1 MLHLPIKTTI
11 FILSKTTYIKH
22 LFILSISVFISGLT
36 QAQSFRED
44 IDIQWPKT
52 DEWELDESLSVQTNF
67 SRRHQKWNL
76 KHDKKESWQKMV
88 MIMNDDITKN
98 TMPLDSIDVSHDL
111 SKDKGIRFTL
121 LAESKKNPHPFRLIS
136 LENRT
141 LKSEQTPISTLIYI
155 IDGKTCR
162 HMVLVSM
169 RTSGFSADFLKQWS
183 QILLSSKIIPSKNGN
198 FEYTDDAY
206 LDRKEVNGTDVFYVT
221 ASFNS
226 TQVQYLLTGQPA
238 KVIIDD
244 FPELRFSGKVSEIV
258 NVKKEFALTS
268 PDTKTGSYIKIVE
281 KFPVII
287 KVEVASGIKEK
298 LKSGLNC
305 RVSVATAP

>member
-22 LFILSISVFISGLT
+22 LFILSTSLFISALT
-36 QAQSFRED
+36 QAQSYRED
-44 IDIQWPKT
+44 IDIQWPKA
-52 DEWELDESLSVQTNF
+52 DKWELDEKLSVQTNF

-76 KHDKKESWQKMV
+76 KQDKKESWQKMV

-121 LAESKKNPHPFRLIS
+121 LAENKNNPHPFRLIS

-141 LKSEQTPISTLIYI
+141 LKSEQEPISTLIYI
-155 IDGKTCR
+155 VDGKTCR

-169 RTSGFSADFLKQWS
+169 KTPKFPDDFLKQWS
-183 QILLSSKIIPSKNGN
+183 QILLSSKIIPSINGN

-206 LDRKEVNGTDVFYVT
+206 LDRKEVNGTDIFYVT
-221 ASFNS
+221 ANFNS
-226 TQVQYLLTGQPA
+226 AQVQHLLTGQTV

-244 FPELRFSGKVSEIV
+244 FPELELSGKVSEIV

-268 PDTKTGSYIKIVE
+268 PDTRTGNYIKIVE

-287 KVEVASGIKEK
+287 KVEVASGIKGK
-298 LKSGLNC
+298 LKNGLNC